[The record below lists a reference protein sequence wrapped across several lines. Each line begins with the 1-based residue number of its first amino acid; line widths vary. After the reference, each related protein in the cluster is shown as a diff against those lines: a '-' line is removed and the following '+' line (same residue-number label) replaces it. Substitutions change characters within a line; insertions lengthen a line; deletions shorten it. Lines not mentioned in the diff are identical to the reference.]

1 MVERKVNGMVLV
13 PCKVVVPVM
22 TRLPVVPKFNVVLAV
37 VLPAVKFLKIVV
49 AFKEIVWLVPV
60 IIRLVEAA
68 EKIPLETVR
77 LPERV
82 RVVVAVPE
90 YKVLISDCD
99 RARL

>member
-49 AFKEIVWLVPV
+49 AFKEIVWLLLA
-60 IIRLVEAA
+60 IIKVVEAA
-68 EKIPLETVR
+68 FRVPSVFVKLPVRVKEFGKVKVPPEIVR
-77 LPERV
+77 L
-82 RVVVAVPE
+82 
-90 YKVLISDCD
+90 LIV
-99 RARL
+99 